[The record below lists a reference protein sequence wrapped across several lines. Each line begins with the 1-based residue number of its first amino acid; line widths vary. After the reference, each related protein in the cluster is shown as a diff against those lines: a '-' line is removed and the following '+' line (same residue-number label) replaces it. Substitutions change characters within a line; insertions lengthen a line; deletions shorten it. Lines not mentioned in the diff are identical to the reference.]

1 AVEVAQN
8 PPPCAHRGAS
18 AQPTTTTTASQRSA
32 LMIWVRREDLVSTAD
47 DASATPSAPLSAAG
61 SSCTAVSMFST
72 VSFPSPLRQ
81 QLRQFRRQLGQLTGT
96 LQHVGLELRDCLGRD
111 SPTAQP
117 HHVHAG
123 YPGRNASTDGE
134 GWQFTGD

>member
-1 AVEVAQN
+1 
-8 PPPCAHRGAS
+8 
-18 AQPTTTTTASQRSA
+18 
-32 LMIWVRREDLVSTAD
+32 MIWVRREDLVSTAD

-96 LQHVGLELRDCLGRD
+96 LQHVGLELRDRLGRD

-134 GWQFTGD
+134 GWQFTGDSRPHANHCAGDRKSTRLNSSHVKISYAVFCL